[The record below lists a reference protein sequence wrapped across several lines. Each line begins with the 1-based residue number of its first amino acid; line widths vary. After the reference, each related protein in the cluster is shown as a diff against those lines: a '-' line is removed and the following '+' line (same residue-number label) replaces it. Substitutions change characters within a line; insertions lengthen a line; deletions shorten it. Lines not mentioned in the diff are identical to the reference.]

1 MNARTPNKP
10 IGLAVTLVILVL
22 CIMLNII
29 FISKNIGLNQENQI
43 NMGNNI
49 IALLSQ
55 VNEQSMFIQNH
66 LTTYSEQVNQLKQ
79 ADLSMQTAANDIM
92 IHELTALEKDIQA
105 LFKLT
110 SSIDAE
116 GFTSSGLQGE
126 TPQLSYL
133 VTQLNTMTYLADDNL
148 LSEIL
153 TIVSEI
159 NAVVSQ
165 FNFKLEG
172 SKTAMIRMS
181 NGFEWKDTVHKLDK
195 LVSNH

>member
-1 MNARTPNKP
+1 
-10 IGLAVTLVILVL
+10 
-22 CIMLNII
+22 MLNII
-29 FISKNIGLNQENQI
+29 FISKNIGLNQEKQI
-43 NMGNNI
+43 NMGDNI

-92 IHELTALEKDIQA
+92 IHELMALEKDIQA

-116 GFTSSGLQGE
+116 GFTSSGLQGK

-133 VTQLNTMTYLADDNL
+133 VTQLNTTTYLADGNL

-153 TIVSEI
+153 TIVLEI

-195 LVSNH
+195 LVSNN